1 MKICA
6 IICEYNPLHYG
17 HLNHIEDSKKL
28 SGADAI
34 MCIMAGNFSQRGE
47 PTLVN
52 KYVRARMALD
62 AGADIVV
69 QIPTAYVCSSAEI
82 FATAGVK
89 IANSFDNVTHLSFG
103 CETKNHE
110 LLKEVARYL
119 ADEPKDY
126 KDTLKKFLDEGNSM
140 AVSREKAIEELIRTD
155 KVEFS
160 EITEVYNILK
170 KPNNI
175 LAIEYLKALY
185 RTNSKIEPV
194 FSVRE
199 NSDYTSEVV
208 NGKDTSATAIRARL
222 AKKGKASSVKKLI
235 PKTSYKLLKDELDSS
250 GLPDDKLY
258 SNLAMYVIKTKPL
271 KEMAQ
276 IYDVSEGLEN
286 RFKEKANKI
295 KDLKTLLLEVK
306 SKRYTYTRLKRIV
319 AKLVLNISSNCIEK
333 LYEIDKLPYVKV
345 LGFNSNNQTLLNELN
360 CNTNL
365 IIRNSNIVEK
375 PSKLYKELAEIE
387 DNANAVYN
395 QLLTKSSAIADYT
408 PDLLTKTIV
417 YK

>member
-1 MKICA
+1 MQENVISVAKLCGYIKKIF
-6 IICEYNPLHYG
+6 ES
-17 HLNHIEDSKKL
+17 E
-28 SGADAI
+28 
-34 MCIMAGNFSQRGE
+34 
-47 PTLVN
+47 
-52 KYVRARMALD
+52 
-62 AGADIVV
+62 
-69 QIPTAYVCSSAEI
+69 
-82 FATAGVK
+82 
-89 IANSFDNVTHLSFG
+89 
-103 CETKNHE
+103 E
-110 LLKEVARYL
+110 LLHNISVYGEVSGL
-119 ADEPKDY
+119 
-126 KDTLKKFLDEGNSM
+126 SI
-140 AVSREKAIEELIRTD
+140 SRGIAY
-155 KVEFS
+155 F
-160 EITEVYNILK
+160 N
-170 KPNNI
+170 
-175 LAIEYLKALY
+175 
-185 RTNSKIEPV
+185 
-194 FSVRE
+194 
-199 NSDYTSEVV
+199 
-208 NGKDTSATAIRARL
+208 
-222 AKKGKASSVKKLI
+222 
-235 PKTSYKLLKDELDSS
+235 LKDEDAL
-250 GLPDDKLY
+250 LPCVYFGINEELNNGDKIIATGTPGYYVKGGKL
-258 SNLAMYVIKTKPL
+258 NFNVIKTKPL
-271 KEMAQ
+271 REMAQ
-276 IYDVSEGLEN
+276 IYDVAEGLEN